1 MEIVSQRI
9 RALRESVGLSQA
21 KIAQLLDSKQAS
33 INRFEH
39 NQSEPPLALLC
50 RYADFFDV
58 SLDYIFGRTDQP
70 QGKLYEYR
78 PAYSPEREDMRRF
91 TEMCF
96 EPGSPA
102 NAKLK
107 EMLLNIV
114 MDDDQ
119 SKNP

>member
-1 MEIVSQRI
+1 MVIVSQRI

-70 QGKLYEYR
+70 QGKLYEYK
-78 PAYSPEREDMRRF
+78 PVYSPEREDMRRF
-91 TEMCF
+91 IEMCF

-102 NAKLK
+102 NVKLK
-107 EMLLNIV
+107 ETLLRMVEGNDV
-114 MDDDQ
+114 
-119 SKNP
+119 

>member
-21 KIAQLLDSKQAS
+21 KIAHLLDSKQAN

-58 SLDYIFGRTDQP
+58 SLRSHGSAA
-70 QGKLYEYR
+70 GKALRIQACVFAGTRGHAPIY
-78 PAYSPEREDMRRF
+78 
-91 TEMCF
+91 
-96 EPGSPA
+96 
-102 NAKLK
+102 
-107 EMLLNIV
+107 
-114 MDDDQ
+114 
-119 SKNP
+119 

>member
-21 KIAQLLDSKQAS
+21 KIAQLLDSKQAN
-33 INRFEH
+33 ITRVEH

-91 TEMCF
+91 IEMCF

-107 EMLLNIV
+107 EMLLKIV
-114 MDDDQ
+114 MDDTQ
-119 SKNP
+119 PKNS

>member
-21 KIAQLLDSKQAS
+21 KIARLLDSKQAN

-50 RYADFFDV
+50 QYADFFDV

-70 QGKLYEYR
+70 
-78 PAYSPEREDMRRF
+78 
-91 TEMCF
+91 
-96 EPGSPA
+96 
-102 NAKLK
+102 
-107 EMLLNIV
+107 
-114 MDDDQ
+114 
-119 SKNP
+119 KNP